1 MPYEVRVAKKADAEL
16 SDLTK
21 SGNRNLTQRI
31 FDGLDRLAEDPKT
44 PRSGADIL
52 QLEAVDPKVW
62 RLRVGQYRI
71 LYSID
76 EKRKIV
82 NVTMILHRKKAYR

>member
-1 MPYEVRVAKKADAEL
+1 MPYEVRVARKADAEL

-52 QLEAVDPKVW
+52 QLEAIDPKLW